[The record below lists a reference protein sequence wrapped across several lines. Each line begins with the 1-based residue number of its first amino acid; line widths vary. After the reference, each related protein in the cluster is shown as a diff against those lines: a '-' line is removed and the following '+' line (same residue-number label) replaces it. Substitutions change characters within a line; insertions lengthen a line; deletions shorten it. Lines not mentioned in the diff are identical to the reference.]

1 MPYTIYLKKGKAM
14 SNIPKD
20 PMILLSYINTKLRDD
35 YSNLDLLCEDLNINK
50 TDLAEKLSSISYAYD
65 ESLNKFV

>member
-1 MPYTIYLKKGKAM
+1 M

-50 TDLAEKLSSISYAYD
+50 TDLTEKLSSISYAYD